1 MKGVILAGGT
11 GTRLQPLTLIVNKHL
26 LPVGRK
32 PMILHAIEKMHEA
45 GIEDIMLVIGKQ
57 SAGIYA
63 DFLGNG
69 AQWGVQLTYKIQDRA
84 GGIAEALMLAES
96 FIRPEDRLTVI
107 LGDNLFEESLEPFA
121 KSFLSMPDGAKIL
134 LKQVDD
140 PRRYGVPVLHDGRI
154 TRIEEKPENPL
165 SDYCVTGIYFY
176 DSTVF
181 EKIRSIVPSARGELE
196 ITDVNNRYAA
206 EGKLSYDV
214 LNGWWI
220 DAGTIASLNEAGN
233 LVLGGEKS

>member
-11 GTRLQPLTLIVNKHL
+11 GTRLQPLTLVVNKHL

-45 GIEDIMLVIGKQ
+45 GIDDILLVIGKQ

-69 AQWGVQLTYKIQDRA
+69 EQWGVRLTYKIQDRA
-84 GGIAEALMLAES
+84 GGIAEALLLAES

-121 KSFLSMPDGAKIL
+121 RSFLSMTDGARVL
-134 LKQVDD
+134 LKQVND
-140 PRRYGVPVLHDGRI
+140 PRRYGVPVLQDGRI
-154 TRIEEKPENPL
+154 ARIEEKPENPL

-181 EKIRSIVPSARGELE
+181 EKIRSIAPSPRGELE
-196 ITDVNNRYAA
+196 ITDVNNLYAA

-220 DAGTIASLNEAGN
+220 DAGTIDSLNEAGN
-233 LVLGGEKS
+233 RVLGGGKS